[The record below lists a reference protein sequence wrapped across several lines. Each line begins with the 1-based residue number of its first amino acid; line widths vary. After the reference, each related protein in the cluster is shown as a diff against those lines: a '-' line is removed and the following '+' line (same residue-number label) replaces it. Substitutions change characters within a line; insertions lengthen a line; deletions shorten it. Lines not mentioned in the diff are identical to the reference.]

1 MCAHLSAIL
10 QINSLT
16 IGIFIKFSI
25 FAENLSKIPF
35 NHLYK
40 QFKQE
45 TLYVN

>member
-10 QINSLT
+10 LINSLI

-25 FAENLSKIPF
+25 FVGNLNKIPF
-35 NHLYK
+35 NHSYK
-40 QFKQE
+40 LFKQE